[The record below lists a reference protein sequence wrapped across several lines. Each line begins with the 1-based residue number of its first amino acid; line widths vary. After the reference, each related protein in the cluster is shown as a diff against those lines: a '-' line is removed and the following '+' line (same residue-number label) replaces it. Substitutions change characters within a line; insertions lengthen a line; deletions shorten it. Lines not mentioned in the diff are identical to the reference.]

1 MTTQTRENKARN
13 TDYNSDLQQFYEA
26 YEDFANR
33 GIAGEDVAKGLAA
46 VFADYFVESSPAGV
60 MGGKNDE
67 KFLKMI
73 PEGYASYKKMG
84 ITSMK
89 IKALDITQLNELHYM
104 ARVQWQSFYT
114 RKKDNREGVIEF
126 ELFYFLA
133 KQQDAYKIF
142 AYISGDEQGVM
153 KEHGLIE

>member
-1 MTTQTRENKARN
+1 MTTSARENKAHS
-13 TDYNSDLQQFYEA
+13 TDNENPLQQFFEA
-26 YEDFANR
+26 YESFANR
-33 GIAGEDVAKGLAA
+33 GIAGEDVAKEVAA
-46 VFADYFVESSPAGV
+46 VFANYFVESSPAGV

-67 KFLKMI
+67 EFLRRI

-89 IKALDITQLNELHYM
+89 IKSVSITPLNELHYQ
-104 ARVQWQSFYT
+104 ARVHWQSFYK
-114 RKKDNREGVIEF
+114 RKDGKEGVIDF
-126 ELFYFLA
+126 ELYYFLA
-133 KQQDAYKIF
+133 KQENAYRIF